1 MKKVIIAGLLGGLVL
16 IIWSFVVNGLLGF
29 GSSINMKQVQNERPV
44 YEMLKENVTQPGRY
58 VVNPEATTEGRFP
71 DEDPVYSVLY
81 SGRGHGTAGGQMFAG
96 LAVFFLV
103 PMIGAWLL
111 TQASNRVLSNY
122 LKKVFFF
129 FVIGLLFALFCGFGK
144 FGIGGYPL
152 RDALMLG
159 LHDIVV
165 WTLVGLVIAWRIK
178 PIDKYSMA

>member
-58 VVNPEATTEGRFP
+58 VVKPEATTEGRFP

-81 SGRGHGTAGGQMFAG
+81 SGMGHGTAGGHMFAG

-152 RDALMLG
+152 KDALMLG